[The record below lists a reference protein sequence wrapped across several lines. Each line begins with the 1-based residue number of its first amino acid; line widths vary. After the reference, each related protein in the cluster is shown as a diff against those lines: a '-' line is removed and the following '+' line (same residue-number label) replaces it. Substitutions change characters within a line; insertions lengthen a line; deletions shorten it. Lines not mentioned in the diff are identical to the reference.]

1 MKRISM
7 QLGKEVAEINLPDD
21 TEILSIAPPA
31 QLSNPT
37 FSIQKALEGSM
48 SSPGLDQIIEQ
59 KLKINSQAKAVIVIS
74 DNTRPVPCK
83 GKAGI
88 LWPII
93 ENVMNK
99 TEKELKVKG
108 KKEFNIAFLSDGPYG
123 VPVKL

>member
-1 MKRISM
+1 MKRISI

-59 KLKINSQAKAVIVIS
+59 KLKINPQAKAVIVIS

-93 ENVMNK
+93 EK
-99 TEKELKVKG
+99 LLAK
-108 KKEFNIAFLSDGPYG
+108 NISNDHTPG
-123 VPVKL
+123 